1 MRNAGQ
7 DSQSPFACIDLN
19 IHSTYCR
26 DVLCMY
32 QPVFRQHDSNANFG
46 KIADGSLASVVRV
59 PGWYGLLP
67 CERTASE
74 SGLVPS
80 QL

>member
-1 MRNAGQ
+1 
-7 DSQSPFACIDLN
+7 
-19 IHSTYCR
+19 
-26 DVLCMY
+26 MY